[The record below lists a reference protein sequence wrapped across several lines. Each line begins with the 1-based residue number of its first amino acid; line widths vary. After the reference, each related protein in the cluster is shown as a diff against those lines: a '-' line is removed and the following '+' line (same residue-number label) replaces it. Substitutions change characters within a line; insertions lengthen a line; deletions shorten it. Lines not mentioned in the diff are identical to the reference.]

1 MGVEGLCERPP
12 SDYGG
17 VAHARFFEVTVVS
30 LEKLIVI
37 FTVKQSLFLFVF
49 NRGDT
54 VSRRSPIK
62 GVRPSPYTT
71 LWS

>member
-1 MGVEGLCERPP
+1 MF
-12 SDYGG
+12 
-17 VAHARFFEVTVVS
+17 VASVLNLDKNTGTVQV
-30 LEKLIVI
+30 
-37 FTVKQSLFLFVF
+37 FCFYVF

-71 LWS
+71 MCD